1 MHVKR
6 GCETALVAAFVST
19 ASPVEVAPE
28 LFWTRALS
36 DSLRGGSGP
45 TSKDDLERGSLSV
58 PFSNLM

>member
-1 MHVKR
+1 MNEHP
-6 GCETALVAAFVST
+6 LVAAFVST

-45 TSKDDLERGSLSV
+45 TSKDDLERDSLSV
-58 PFSNLM
+58 PFSI